1 MCQCRC
7 PGAGAAAGVYLY
19 TVRSR
24 PGNRLIRVSTIRR
37 FRIVSIRRGGCV
49 FFFFLLPLIECGN
62 WAAYTVLPAA
72 ASDADQYENPADTFI
87 SVYILYYYY
96 CIKSETEK
104 VLYSLFLKRIILI
117 LYMFFSQ

>member
-7 PGAGAAAGVYLY
+7 PGAGAAGVYLY

-37 FRIVSIRRGGCV
+37 FRIVSIRRGGSV

-72 ASDADQYENPADTFI
+72 ASDADQYENLADTFI

-104 VLYSLFLKRIILI
+104 VLYSLSKKNHFNLI
-117 LYMFFSQ
+117 HVFSQ